1 MKIPVLLEAP
11 SGRPARA
18 LGGGPH
24 LKAAV
29 QGLVRASW
37 PVVVHE
43 PAGQP
48 QLTGLP
54 GAQVVN
60 YPPAGPG
67 LRQSSL
73 VLLGVTC
80 PPDWREQA
88 LSDLKGTGIPF
99 WDEADPKGST
109 LALPMWVPGEI
120 LSFAAWSSGG
130 LKGWEKELAEDFLRA
145 HEGFAGAFLRLSGE
159 IRDLVLPGSGEE
171 GFRQKVAS
179 QLANPELMSL
189 LLRGEYD
196 RARSMALKI
205 VGSTTRSLD

>member
-24 LKAAV
+24 LRAAV
-29 QGLVRASW
+29 QGLVRAFW

-43 PAGQP
+43 AAGRAQFA
-48 QLTGLP
+48 GMA
-54 GAQVVN
+54 GVQVVN
-60 YPPAGPG
+60 YPPASPG

-73 VLLGVTC
+73 VLLGAAC

-88 LSDLKGTGIPF
+88 LSDLKGTGVPF
-99 WDEADPKGST
+99 WDEADPKGSS
-109 LALPMWVPGEI
+109 LALPMWVPGEV

-130 LKGWEKELAEDFLRA
+130 LKGWEKGLAEDFLRA
-145 HEGFAGAFLRLSGE
+145 HESFAESFLRLCGE
-159 IRDLVLPGSGEE
+159 IRQWILAGEGEE
-171 GFRQKVAS
+171 GFRQKVAA

-189 LLRGEYD
+189 LVRGEYE
-196 RARSMALKI
+196 RARAMAQKI
-205 VGSTTRSLD
+205 VGSTTRSLG